1 MLTRRY
7 LLQVNKE
14 LRHQN
19 DQEIKISLWNKGTK
33 MKLEKINLNILLKA
47 IKEQTNRVRNKL
59 SKTGLEMT
67 HTLSANQECDT
78 IKRKKKVV

>member
-7 LLQVNKE
+7 LLQVNKM

-19 DQEIKISLWNKGTK
+19 DQEIKISLWTKGTK

-47 IKEQTNRVRNKL
+47 IKEQTKQVLK
-59 SKTGLEMT
+59 SKEQTVQNW
-67 HTLSANQECDT
+67 S
-78 IKRKKKVV
+78 